1 MQYFREKYQN
11 VAFVVASD
19 DRQWITQM
27 FKNMSDVHL
36 TPRYQTMKRG
46 EYDMAILA
54 QCNHSII
61 RFVIIYYDYLSI
73 SQFNINIVLIA
84 KQCRFFWSP
93 TIKQTL
99 GKTLRMGQI

>member
-61 RFVIIYYDYLSI
+61 RFVKYFMNIYQFLS
-73 SQFNINIVLIA
+73 SLLNN
-84 KQCRFFWSP
+84 
-93 TIKQTL
+93 
-99 GKTLRMGQI
+99 QIC

>member
-1 MQYFREKYQN
+1 MVVIQTRYSRANLIYTLDHTKAMQYFREKYQN

-61 RFVIIYYDYLSI
+61 RFVQIIMIIYEFLCSL
-73 SQFNINIVLIA
+73 LI
-84 KQCRFFWSP
+84 
-93 TIKQTL
+93 L
-99 GKTLRMGQI
+99 

>member
-84 KQCRFFWSP
+84 NEATVGWGLPQE
-93 TIKQTL
+93 T
-99 GKTLRMGQI
+99 

>member
-61 RFVIIYYDYLSI
+61 RFVKYIIMIYLSI
-73 SQFNINIVLIA
+73 SQLTINILPNSSFKECV
-84 KQCRFFWSP
+84 FFP
-93 TIKQTL
+93 YPQT
-99 GKTLRMGQI
+99 KTGQS

>member
-61 RFVIIYYDYLSI
+61 RFVKYFMITGKSLSEALIFASTNSQYDNRLFSELQVQY
-73 SQFNINIVLIA
+73 
-84 KQCRFFWSP
+84 
-93 TIKQTL
+93 
-99 GKTLRMGQI
+99 M

>member
-1 MQYFREKYQN
+1 MEVIQTRYSRENLIYTFDLTKAMQYFREKYQN

-61 RFVIIYYDYLSI
+61 RYV
-73 SQFNINIVLIA
+73 
-84 KQCRFFWSP
+84 K
-93 TIKQTL
+93 
-99 GKTLRMGQI
+99 